1 MGPDSAR
8 ELLLVSVLIALW
20 LVWRV
25 FRLVR
30 KRMEEE
36 RQRRNAITDEL
47 KSFEKE
53 HGKRSSK

>member
-53 HGKRSSK
+53 HGKRSPK